1 MQLFKNMTA
10 NARALARAQAREKM
24 DNAHANS
31 LVVRET
37 LGMGKTAKFELDL
50 KSDESNT
57 AKIAKAAERTAK
69 LGLTKKR

>member
-24 DNAHANS
+24 DAARANS

-50 KSDESNT
+50 KSGESNT
-57 AKIAKAAERTAK
+57 AKIARAAERAAK
-69 LGLTKKR
+69 SGLTKKR

>member
-24 DNAHANS
+24 DDAHANS

-57 AKIAKAAERTAK
+57 AKLAKAAERAAK